1 MEKEKLTHEQLDYIV
16 TYMLCGVDRKPI
28 CKSLFAENAAKELL
42 KAFIL
47 LWEND
52 PEAFGVDS
60 LHDRINNLH
69 MSGKYENFLKV
80 LPAGTECENAYMTF
94 LLAPNSARES
104 AFEYLLS
111 AKDLQQK
118 PEEWYLYGNKDHAAY
133 ATSFA
138 TYLILEKCS
147 DGMRFIHADKET
159 YDVLENGVMP
169 QKMADIDVV
178 ADEFAKMRQISITGK
193 ALYGLV
199 IAHLLGGKDSA
210 VVLDQFRGSDSI
222 PDFHEKKGLFGI
234 M

>member
-1 MEKEKLTHEQLDYIV
+1 MEKEKLTHEHLDYIV
-16 TYMLCGVDRKPI
+16 TYVFCGVDRKPI
-28 CKSLFAENAAKELL
+28 CKNRSAENAAKELL
-42 KAFIL
+42 KSFIL

-52 PEAFGVDS
+52 PQAFGMDS

-69 MSGKYENFLKV
+69 TAGNYEDFLKS

-94 LLAPNSARES
+94 LLAPDESREC

-118 PEEWYLYGNKDHAAY
+118 PEEWYWYGDQDHAAY

-159 YDVLENGVMP
+159 YEVLENGVMP
-169 QKMADIDVV
+169 QGMANIDVV

-199 IAHLLGGKDSA
+199 IAHLLAGKDSS

-222 PDFHEKKGLFGI
+222 PDFREKKGLFGI
-234 M
+234 I